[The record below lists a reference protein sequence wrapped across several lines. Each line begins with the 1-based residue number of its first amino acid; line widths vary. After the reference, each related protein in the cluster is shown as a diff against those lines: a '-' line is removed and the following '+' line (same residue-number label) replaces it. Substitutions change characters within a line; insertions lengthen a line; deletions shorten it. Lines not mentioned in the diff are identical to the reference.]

1 MQILNITN
9 IMHPTMQCKIHAAM
23 ARTRV
28 NSLNTGHSVT
38 YLKNK
43 KGHPIMRIEHK
54 RGLNGGFTFYRGNK
68 CLKAVVLQSLRQGE

>member
-1 MQILNITN
+1 MNITN
-9 IMHPTMQCKIHAAM
+9 LSHPTTQAKLYAAM

-43 KGHPIMRIEHK
+43 HGKPVMRVEHK
-54 RGLNGGFTFYRGNK
+54 RGMNGGFSFYRGNK
-68 CLKAVVLQSLRQGE
+68 CLKAVVLQSLRMGE